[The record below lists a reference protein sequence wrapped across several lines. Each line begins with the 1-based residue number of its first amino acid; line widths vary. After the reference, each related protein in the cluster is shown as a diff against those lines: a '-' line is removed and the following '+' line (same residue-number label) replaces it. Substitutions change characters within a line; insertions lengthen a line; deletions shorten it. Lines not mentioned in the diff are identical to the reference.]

1 MNFES
6 DLTNIIK
13 QQFSKVGIR
22 YDDSMEI
29 GCLISRYF
37 EMQNRR
43 IAPEPRRVHFSD
55 KLHDSLGKLVRETNA
70 AKQENA
76 HEAWG
81 VVFFIRHFLVEGEN
95 VIRFLSK
102 NVNRLTSTDGL
113 LWDFGMHHFHLSKK
127 VEESGFVKRSEY
139 LLYAIITQKDAYFVD
154 IRPHPKP
161 RDLGWVQQ
169 YLLRVVHSNW
179 PELIEPNVLPGVTG
193 AELTDQKKQEL
204 WRKNCNHAMQLGGSA
219 IAPLGGGTMADGSS
233 LLCLW
238 WARKLLHEINRHQ
251 CYFDSQPAE
260 LRAQLED
267 KGVEISDR
275 MEFRLVQV
283 TGLNLAAELIDS
295 LTENQCLSRD
305 LCQMGFVVVEA
316 STRSVIAVKIKD

>member
-6 DLTNIIK
+6 DLTNIVK

-43 IAPEPRRVHFSD
+43 IAPEHRRVHFSD
-55 KLHDSLGKLVRETNA
+55 ELHDSLGKLARETNA

-81 VVFFIRHFLVEGEN
+81 GVFFIRHLLVEGEN

-102 NVNRLTSTDGL
+102 NVNRLISTDGL

-127 VEESGFVKRSEY
+127 VEESGFVKRSGY
-139 LLYAIITQKDAYFVD
+139 LLYAIITQTDAYFVD
-154 IRPHPKP
+154 IRPHPKR

-169 YLLRVVHSNW
+169 YLLKVVHSNW

-193 AELTDQKKQEL
+193 SELTDKEKQEL
-204 WRKNCNHAMQLGGSA
+204 RRKNCNHATQLGGSA
-219 IAPLGGGTMADGSS
+219 IAPLGGGTMSDGSS
-233 LLCLW
+233 SLCRW
-238 WARKLLHEINRHQ
+238 NAMKLLHEINRHQ

-267 KGVEISDR
+267 KGVEISDK

-305 LCQMGFVVVEA
+305 LCRMGFVVVEA
-316 STRSVIAVKIKD
+316 STRLVIVVKI